1 MTQPSYPTTRV
12 LALLELLQTYGR
24 LSGPQLSQRLGIGER
39 TVRRY
44 MTLLADLGIPVEA
57 ARGRTGGYR
66 LRPGFKLPPLMFSED
81 EALALVLGLLVVR
94 QSGLAGTPAD
104 VEGALGKVERVMP
117 DSLRVR
123 VRALQEAVVLTGA
136 PSDTP
141 SGRPLAGAIIGA
153 LSEAAHRRRRVHLRY
168 RSRQGEETARLVD
181 LYGVVCL
188 EGTWYAVGYDHL
200 RSDLRTFRVDRV
212 LGARVRDEIFTAP
225 AAFDVVAHLHH
236 ALATTPGALAVE
248 VLLETT
254 LEEARRLVPA
264 RSATLEETPRGVL
277 ARGQVQDARE
287 LASLAHILVGLGCP
301 LVVHQPPELRDELR
315 ALATHTAWLAERE

>member
-57 ARGRTGGYR
+57 ARGRDGGYR

-81 EALALVLGLLVVR
+81 EALALVLGLRVVR
-94 QSGLAGTPAD
+94 QWGLAGTPAD

-136 PSDTP
+136 ASDMP
-141 SGRPLAGAIIGA
+141 PAGAIIGA
-153 LSEAAHRRRRVHLRY
+153 LSEAAHRRRSVHLRY
-168 RSRQGEETARLVD
+168 RSRHGEETVRQVD
-181 LYGVVCL
+181 LYGVVCQ
-188 EGTWYAVGYDHL
+188 EGSWYAVGYDHL
-200 RSDLRTFRVDRV
+200 RADLRTFRVDRV
-212 LGARVRDEIFTAP
+212 LGARVRDETFTAP
-225 AAFDVVAHLHH
+225 ADFDVVAYLHH
-236 ALATTPGALAVE
+236 ALATTPGVLAVE

-264 RSATLEETPRGVL
+264 RSATLEDTPRGVL

-287 LASLAHILVGLGCP
+287 LAALAHILAGLRCP
-301 LVVHQPPELRDELR
+301 LVGHQPPELRDALR
-315 ALATHTAWLAERE
+315 ALATHTAWLADRE

>member
-1 MTQPSYPTTRV
+1 
-12 LALLELLQTYGR
+12 

-44 MTLLADLGIPVEA
+44 MTLLADLGIPIEA
-57 ARGRTGGYR
+57 GRGRAGGYR

-94 QSGLAGTPAD
+94 QSALAGTPVD
-104 VEGALGKVERVMP
+104 VEGALSKVERVMP
-117 DSLRVR
+117 DSLRAR
-123 VRALQEAVVLTGA
+123 VRALQVAVVLTGA
-136 PSDTP
+136 ASDRSP
-141 SGRPLAGAIIGA
+141 AGAIIGA

-168 RSRQGEETARLVD
+168 RSRHGEETARLVD

-212 LGARVRDEIFTAP
+212 LGVRVRDETFTAP
-225 AAFDVVAHLHH
+225 ADFDVLAHLQY
-236 ALATTPGALAVE
+236 ALATTPGVLAVE

-277 ARGQVQDARE
+277 ARGQVRDARE
-287 LASLAHILVGLGCP
+287 LASLAHILAGLGCP
-301 LVVHQPPELRDELR
+301 LVVHRPPELRDELR
-315 ALATHTAWLAERE
+315 ALAMHTTWLADRV